1 MSEDFWQGQENSEPG
16 LRLIRQ
22 GWKVLPTQARTAF
35 GVGVRKYYTHSKT
48 KSTAKAMLSVLAG
61 AGGFEPATH
70 GFGVALKVC
79 EVLIL
84 LAFPPVLSLF
94 SHKTVCRNCV

>member
-1 MSEDFWQGQENSEPG
+1 MLDLTSNQ
-16 LRLIRQ
+16 R
-22 GWKVLPTQARTAF
+22 
-35 GVGVRKYYTHSKT
+35 
-48 KSTAKAMLSVLAG
+48 LSVLAG

>member
-1 MSEDFWQGQENSEPG
+1 MNSE
-16 LRLIRQ
+16 
-22 GWKVLPTQARTAF
+22 KVKILAQHERGF
-35 GVGVRKYYTHSKT
+35 
-48 KSTAKAMLSVLAG
+48 LAG

-84 LAFPPVLSLF
+84 LAFPPVLRLF
-94 SHKTVCRNCV
+94 SHKTVCRDCV